1 MAHVEVTRIIPI
13 RRGSLQAFA
22 TILLDGTMRINSIRV
37 IKQEAQKPWVS
48 LPQSEKVNEDGS
60 KSYYPIIEVE
70 PDIKDA
76 IQRAVLDAWQ
86 RGENGF

>member
-1 MAHVEVTRIIPI
+1 MEHIEVTRIIPI

-22 TILLDGTMRINSIRV
+22 TILLDGKMRINSLRI
-37 IKQEAQKPWVS
+37 IKQPNQAAWVS
-48 LPQSEKVNEDGS
+48 LPQSEKLNEDGS

-76 IQRAVLDAWQ
+76 IQNAVLAAWETPDAT
-86 RGENGF
+86 